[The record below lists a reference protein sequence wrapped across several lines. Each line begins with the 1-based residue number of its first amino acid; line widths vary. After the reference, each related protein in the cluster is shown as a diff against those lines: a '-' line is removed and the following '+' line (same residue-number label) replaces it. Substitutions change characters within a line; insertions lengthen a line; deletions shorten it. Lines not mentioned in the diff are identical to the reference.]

1 MTENQ
6 RYRVLRNLENKATKT
21 TFNVLFASRS
31 VLVLNFVVDQGLS
44 TEENSL
50 IQS

>member
-6 RYRVLRNLENKATKT
+6 HYRALRNLENKATKT
-21 TFNVLFASRS
+21 TFNVLFASQS
-31 VLVLNFVVDQGLS
+31 VLALNFVVNQGLR
-44 TEENSL
+44 TVENSL